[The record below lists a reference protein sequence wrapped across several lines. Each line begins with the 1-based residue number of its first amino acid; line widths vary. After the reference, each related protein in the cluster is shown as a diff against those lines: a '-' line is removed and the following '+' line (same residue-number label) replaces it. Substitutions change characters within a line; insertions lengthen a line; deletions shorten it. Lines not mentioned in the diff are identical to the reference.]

1 MPEFESTKISI
12 KDVPNSN
19 PWAKIESVSDY
30 FNSIDIQDP
39 YTFVIHENDVENT
52 ANSGI
57 NLDFMPASIYK
68 CISRKQFSIK
78 QHSSESK
85 DNVIGLIQNYS
96 LNGTYVNGKILNSNT
111 EYVLKIG
118 DIIGI
123 AYYSKD
129 MKKMTCPAFKI
140 SHYSPFPTLID
151 SSDLSVKI
159 TRTTLKNAT
168 FVPNGVLEQ
177 VSAHA
182 FDVIQLVAEEV
193 PRSLAGGS
201 RRHVTACD
209 SGPGTDARPARRSLP
224 TPLTHQKD
232 TMTKDKDKCQYKD
245 RDKDKDK
252 RILNPFH

>member
-1 MPEFESTKISI
+1 MCLQFESTKISI
-12 KDVPNSN
+12 KDVPISN
-19 PWAKIESVSDY
+19 PWAKLESVSDY

-39 YTFVIHENDVENT
+39 YTFGIHENDVENT

-78 QHSSESK
+78 QHFSDSK

-140 SHYSPFPTLID
+140 SHYFPFPTLID

-159 TRTTLKNAT
+159 THKKLKNTT
-168 FVPNGVLEQ
+168 FVPDESVDLITDIPSSN
-177 VSAHA
+177 
-182 FDVIQLVAEEV
+182 
-193 PRSLAGGS
+193 
-201 RRHVTACD
+201 TA
-209 SGPGTDARPARRSLP
+209 
-224 TPLTHQKD
+224 TPK
-232 TMTKDKDKCQYKD
+232 
-245 RDKDKDK
+245 K
-252 RILNPFH
+252 RKRQN